1 MGKKKNKT
9 EATNNIET
17 TNNKKSKKPF
27 YKKWWF
33 WLIVIIIICSC
44 ASGNSDDDSD
54 EEDVAISED
63 KETDGEDSNVNT
75 DEEEVETHIYDNA
88 EIRDVMTGS
97 GDKKI
102 GEFSLI
108 EIDSSEVTMDALEDW
123 YFNYVS
129 VNDYNWCMI
138 LYTDYDDNTGVYANS
153 AGVILV
159 GITFAVEEEN
169 PEEYYIGNDEN
180 ATTYYPN
187 DDGTLIDSE
196 TFRELYV
203 EDNGDEQAEE
213 TNE

>member
-1 MGKKKNKT
+1 MGKKKNKA
-9 EATNNIET
+9 EATNNAET

-54 EEDVAISED
+54 EEEA
-63 KETDGEDSNVNT
+63 
-75 DEEEVETHIYDNA
+75 ETHIYDNA

-138 LYTDYDDNTGVYANS
+138 LYTDYDDNTGVYGIS
-153 AGVILV
+153 GLVQVGVI
-159 GITFAVEEEN
+159 FDVEEEN
-169 PEEYYIGNDEN
+169 PEEYYIGSTGSTEN
-180 ATTYYPN
+180 ATTYYPS

-196 TFRELYV
+196 TFYN
-203 EDNGDEQAEE
+203 DDEQTEE